1 MAGDALTAADL
12 PPQTTTPE
20 VEPEQLELLVGPPDP
35 APLPSSPDE
44 VAALVRRAAALEARL
59 AKVTA
64 HFRMRDAATE
74 RGDGRTT
81 LRDLLKSAGRRID
94 GIWCQA
100 PPPDEA
106 VTAPLPRISVVTP
119 VLNARDTIAETIESV
134 LGQAYPDL
142 EYILVDGGSTDG
154 TREIIARYAD
164 RLDLVIAEPDEGL
177 YDAVAKGFTRATGE
191 VLAWLNA
198 DDLYLPGGLDRVGR
212 HFAAFPDERVIYFE
226 NLLSIGAWRFANQP
240 LGLVDFRRLIEGH
253 FLFQDGVFFRRIA
266 YDAVGGLD
274 RSLKLAGDWALWLAL
289 ARRYPLR
296 RLDGHVS
303 SFRVRAGQLSEDMP
317 AYEAECAAVAERLG
331 PSLSRAERLAERP
344 GRLALALAERLER
357 LAGRVGPRRRL
368 YFPLALDEDV
378 PAPRAAPAPQ
388 AAPARCPVTGALP
401 KRLLFSSPD
410 TRFGEPGMNEVWYHP
425 DSHAAAIGPEIDR
438 PALRRLHEAHYGG
451 GLREIKI
458 PADGS
463 PSPFRNY
470 AGPAGRL
477 STALAR
483 LVPVP
488 LRRALVPWADPTQ
501 QEIKRMV
508 RGLLPRRSGALR
520 VLDLA
525 CFEGELL
532 DAFRAEGWRTFG
544 CDPSERATE
553 AARAKGHTIWLGGIE
568 DALRVIP
575 ADERFDLVVL
585 AHTLEHAT
593 EPLAALQ
600 RSARL
605 LEPDGLILVSTPNLD
620 SAQIDR
626 FGPTWAHWHPPF
638 HRFVFS
644 ARTLAGLAAASG
656 LRMLRSRSWSHPY
669 WSWLSLRLN
678 QLGLM
683 GAVPHGLAPDAET
696 RNAAEVAALAARLFQ
711 NWRGR
716 GDYLYAVLK
725 PDLRS

>member
-1 MAGDALTAADL
+1 MIGDPVV
-12 PPQTTTPE
+12 PPPE
-20 VEPEQLELLVGPPDP
+20 AEPEQLELLVGPPDP

-44 VAALVRRAAALEARL
+44 IAALVRRVATLESRL
-59 AKVTA
+59 AAVTA
-64 HFRMRDAATE
+64 HFRQRDAAAE
-74 RGDGRTT
+74 RGDGRAT
-81 LRDLLKSAGRRID
+81 LREGLRSLGRWLD
-94 GIWCQA
+94 GLWCQA
-100 PPPDEA
+100 PPPDRS
-106 VTAPLPRISVVTP
+106 APARLPRISIVTP

-154 TREIIARYAD
+154 TREIIERYVEH
-164 RLDLVIAEPDEGL
+164 LDLVIAEPDEGL

-198 DDLYLPGGLDRVGR
+198 DDLYLPGGLDRAGR
-212 HFAAFPDERVIYFE
+212 HFAAFPEERVIYFE
-226 NLLSIGAWRFANQP
+226 NLLSVGAWRFANQP
-240 LGLVDFRRLIEGH
+240 LGLVDFRRLVDGH

-289 ARRYPLR
+289 ARRYPLH

-303 SFRVRAGQLSEDMP
+303 SFRIRPGQLSEDM
-317 AYEAECAAVAERLG
+317 ATYEAECGAVAARLRAT
-331 PSLSRAERLAERP
+331 LSRAERLADIP
-344 GRLALALAERLER
+344 GHAALALTERLER
-357 LAGRVGPRRRL
+357 AAGRIGPDRRL

-378 PAPRAAPAPQ
+378 PASRGNTAPPTAA
-388 AAPARCPVTGALP
+388 ARCPVTGALP

-438 PALRRLHEAHYGG
+438 QTLRRLHDTHYGG
-451 GLREIKI
+451 GLREIKA
-458 PADGS
+458 PAEGS

-470 AGPAGRL
+470 RGTDRGR
-477 STALAR
+477 ALAIAR
-483 LVPVP
+483 LIPAL
-488 LRRALVPWADPTQ
+488 LRRALAPWTDGTAV
-501 QEIKRMV
+501 EMKRMV
-508 RGLLPRRSGALR
+508 RGLLPRRTTALR

-525 CFEGELL
+525 CFEGDLL
-532 DAFRAEGWRTFG
+532 DGLQAEGWRTFG
-544 CDPSERATE
+544 CDPSERAVE
-553 AARAKGHTIWLGGIE
+553 AARAKGHQIWLGGVE

-575 ADERFDLVVL
+575 AEERFDLIII

-600 RSARL
+600 RAARL
-605 LEPDGLILVSTPNLD
+605 LEPDGLILISTPNLD
-620 SAQIDR
+620 SAQIEL

-644 ARTLAGLAAASG
+644 AKTLTDLAAASG
-656 LRMLRSRSWSHPY
+656 LRCLRIRSWSHPY
-669 WSWLSLRLN
+669 WSWLSIRLN
-678 QLGLM
+678 ALGLM
-683 GAVPHGLAPDAET
+683 GAVPHGLVPDPET
-696 RNAAEVAALAARLFQ
+696 RGTAEVTALAARLFHD
-711 NWRGR
+711 WRGR

>member
-1 MAGDALTAADL
+1 MVGDPVSVPSEA
-12 PPQTTTPE
+12 
-20 VEPEQLELLVGPPDP
+20 EPEQLELLVGPLDP
-35 APLPSSPDE
+35 PPLPSNPDE
-44 VAALVRRAAALEARL
+44 IAALVRRAAALEARL
-59 AKVTA
+59 ATVTA
-64 HFRMRDAATE
+64 HFRRRDAAAE
-74 RGDGRTT
+74 RGDGRAT
-81 LRDLLKSAGRRID
+81 LRDGLKAAARGLDGLWCGAPVPDSA
-94 GIWCQA
+94 
-100 PPPDEA
+100 PVP
-106 VTAPLPRISVVTP
+106 PLPRISIVTP

-134 LGQAYPDL
+134 LGQAYPGL

-154 TREIIARYAD
+154 TREIIERYAD

-212 HFAAFPDERVIYFE
+212 HFAAFPDERVVYFE

-240 LGLVDFRRLIEGH
+240 LGLVDFRRLLDGH

-303 SFRVRAGQLSEDMP
+303 SFRVRPGQLSEDMA
-317 AYEAECAAVAERLG
+317 AYETECALVAARVKG
-331 PSLSRAERLAERP
+331 TLSRAEWLADLPARL
-344 GRLALALAERLER
+344 GLVLAERLETA
-357 LAGRVGPRRRL
+357 AGRLGAHRRF

-378 PAPRAAPAPQ
+378 PAPRGIAPPA
-388 AAPARCPVTGALP
+388 AAPARCPITDALP
-401 KRLLFSSPD
+401 KQLLFTSPD
-410 TRFGEPGMNEVWYHP
+410 TRFGEPAMNDVWYHA
-425 DSHAAAIGPEIDR
+425 DSHVAAIGPAMDR
-438 PALRRLHEAHYGG
+438 PALRRLHDAHYGG

-458 PADGS
+458 PVEGS
-463 PSPFRNY
+463 PSPFRHY
-470 AGPAGRL
+470 RGKSGGLAPAI
-477 STALAR
+477 AR
-483 LVPVP
+483 LMPAP
-488 LRRALVPWADPTQ
+488 LRRALVPWTDGTHA
-501 QEIKRMV
+501 EIKRMT
-508 RGLLPRRSGALR
+508 RGLLPRRSEALR

-525 CFEGELL
+525 CFEGDLL
-532 DAFRAEGWRTFG
+532 DGFSAEGFRTFG
-544 CDPSERATE
+544 CDPSERAVE
-553 AARAKGHTIWLGGIE
+553 AARAKGHQVWLGGIE

-575 ADERFDLVVL
+575 AEERFDLVVM

-600 RSARL
+600 RAARL
-605 LEPDGLILVSTPNLD
+605 LEPDGLILISTPNLD

-644 ARTLAGLAAASG
+644 AQALAALAAASG
-656 LRMLRSRSWSHPY
+656 LRCLRTRSWSHPY
-669 WSWLSLRLN
+669 WSWLSLKLN
-678 QLGLM
+678 ELGLM
-683 GAVPHGLAPDAET
+683 GAVPHGLAPDPET
-696 RNAAEVAALAARLFQ
+696 RGAAEVTALAARLFQ
-711 NWRGR
+711 DWRGR

>member
-1 MAGDALTAADL
+1 MAGDPLTTTDL
-12 PPQTTTPE
+12 PPRVAVPE
-20 VEPEQLELLVGPPDP
+20 TEPEQLELLVAPPDP
-35 APLPSSPDE
+35 PPLPSTPE
-44 VAALVRRAAALEARL
+44 EIAALVRRAEALEARL
-59 AKVTA
+59 AEVTA
-64 HFRMRDAATE
+64 HFRSRDAAAE
-74 RGDGRTT
+74 RGDGRAT
-81 LRDLLKSAGRRID
+81 LSAVLKAAGRWVD

-100 PPPDEA
+100 TPPDEA
-106 VTAPLPRISVVTP
+106 APRHLPRITIVTP

-164 RLDLVIAEPDEGL
+164 RLDLVIAEPDDGL
-177 YDAVAKGFTRATGE
+177 YDAVAKGFERATGE

-198 DDLYLPGGLDRVGR
+198 DDLYLPGGLDRIGR

-240 LGLVDFRRLIEGH
+240 LGFIDFRRLLEGH

-296 RLDGHVS
+296 RLDGHIS

-317 AYEAECAAVAERLG
+317 AYDAECAAVTSRIA
-331 PSLSRAERLAERP
+331 PTLSRPERLAELP
-344 GRLALALAERLER
+344 GHLALALIERLETGTR
-357 LAGRVGPRRRL
+357 RIGPHRPL

-378 PAPRAAPAPQ
+378 PAPRTTPTPPP
-388 AAPARCPVTGALP
+388 APARCPVTGALP

-410 TRFGEPGMNEVWYHP
+410 TRFGEPGMNEIWYHP

-438 PALRRLHEAHYGG
+438 QTLRRLHDTHYGG
-451 GLREIKI
+451 GLREIKV

-470 AGPAGRL
+470 AGPGSGLA
-477 STALAR
+477 TVLAR
-483 LVPVP
+483 LVPAP
-488 LRRALVPWADPTQ
+488 LRRRLAPWADPTMH
-501 QEIKRMV
+501 EMKRMV
-508 RGLLPRRSGALR
+508 RGLLPRRTGTLR

-532 DAFRAEGWRTFG
+532 DGFRAEGWQTFG
-544 CDPSERATE
+544 CDPSERAAE
-553 AARAKGHTIWLGGIE
+553 AARAKGHRVWLGGIE

-575 ADERFDLVVL
+575 VEERFDLVVF

-600 RSARL
+600 RAARL
-605 LEPDGLILVSTPNLD
+605 LEPDGLILISTPNLD
-620 SAQIDR
+620 SAQIER

-638 HRFVFS
+638 HRFIFS
-644 ARTLAGLAAASG
+644 AKALAGLAGASG
-656 LRMLRSRSWSHPY
+656 LRILRTRSWSHPY

-683 GAVPHGLAPDAET
+683 GAVPHGLAPDPET
-696 RNAAEVAALAARLFQ
+696 RGDAEVAALAARLFQ